1 MFGLF
6 GKKNK
11 DKKSRGL
18 EEGQNAA
25 QSAKT
30 AARPEAEDEASAKRG
45 REPSQAGAVAA
56 RDEKSAHPAGAAES
70 ALASPQAQNVPPANR
85 DGNGV
90 RAQAALGGAEGRLA
104 DSESQISSDRG
115 QDDRPGEEAGAKAEP
130 GEGRRTQEPASL
142 GKADADAQPDGAGLG
157 QESDGARRSKEAGK
171 AGEAEP
177 TEPTEPAKTA
187 RESLE
192 AEGAQEDKQAGP
204 IDSAAPA
211 EKARGDQGGEK
222 PSWAQRL
229 RLGLGKSRD
238 RIGKSLAGFFGGGK
252 IDEDLYEDLETRLI
266 EADIGVDAT
275 LKLLE
280 RVRETVSLKG
290 LKDASELKSALKD
303 AILEMVAPL
312 ESPFEP
318 PQGRTPCVIMLA
330 GVNGAGKTTS
340 IGKLCKMFQAQGRS
354 VLLAAG
360 DTFRAAAGEQLNVWG
375 ERNGVTVVSQ
385 RKGDSAAVC
394 FDALESAKAKKIDVM
409 LADTAGRLPTQMH
422 LMAEIQKV
430 KRVLGKSM
438 ASAPHETWLVL
449 DAGVGQNAINQ
460 TKAFDDALGLTGLIL
475 TKLDGTAKG
484 GAIVALANARP
495 IPVRYIGVGEGID
508 DLQPFKAKEFVDA
521 LLGD

>member
-11 DKKSRGL
+11 DKKSRGP
-18 EEGQNAA
+18 EEGQKAL

-30 AARPEAEDEASAKRG
+30 AARPEAEGEASAKRG

-56 RDEKSAHPAGAAES
+56 RGEKSAPRAVAKES
-70 ALASPQAQNVPPANR
+70 ALASPQAQNVPPADR
-85 DGNGV
+85 EGDGA
-90 RAQAALGGAEGRLA
+90 RAQAAPGGAEDRLA
-104 DSESQISSDRG
+104 GSESQISSDRG
-115 QDDRPGEEAGAKAEP
+115 QDDRLGEEAGAKAET

-157 QESDGARRSKEAGK
+157 QGSDGARRSKEAGE
-171 AGEAEP
+171 AGSAGSA
-177 TEPTEPAKTA
+177 EPAKTA

-192 AEGAQEDKQAGP
+192 AEGAQGDKQAGS

-211 EKARGDQGGEK
+211 EKARGAQEGEK

-360 DTFRAAAGEQLNVWG
+360 DTFRAAAGEQLIVWG

-438 ASAPHETWLVL
+438 ESAPHETWLVL

>member
-30 AARPEAEDEASAKRG
+30 AARSEAEDEASAKRG

-56 RDEKSAHPAGAAES
+56 RDEKSAHPAGAEES
-70 ALASPQAQNVPPANR
+70 ALSSSQAQNVPPANR
-85 DGNGV
+85 DGNGA
-90 RAQAALGGAEGRLA
+90 RAQAAPGGAEDPLA

-115 QDDRPGEEAGAKAEP
+115 QDDRLGEEAGAKAET

-177 TEPTEPAKTA
+177 TEPAKPA

-192 AEGAQEDKQAGP
+192 AEGAQGNKQAGP

-360 DTFRAAAGEQLNVWG
+360 DTFRAAAGEQLIVWG

-438 ASAPHETWLVL
+438 ESAPHETWLVL

>member
-25 QSAKT
+25 PSAKT

-56 RDEKSAHPAGAAES
+56 RDEKSAQPAGAKES
-70 ALASPQAQNVPPANR
+70 ALASPQAQSVPPADR
-85 DGNGV
+85 EGNGA
-90 RAQAALGGAEGRLA
+90 RAQAAPGGAEDRLA
-104 DSESQISSDRG
+104 GSESQISSDRG
-115 QDDRPGEEAGAKAEP
+115 QDDRRDEEAGAKAET
-130 GEGRRTQEPASL
+130 GEGRRTQEPAFL
-142 GKADADAQPDGAGLG
+142 GKVDADAQPDGACLG
-157 QESDGARRSKEAGK
+157 QGSDGARRSKEAGS
-171 AGEAEP
+171 AEP
-177 TEPTEPAKTA
+177 ADPAKTA

-192 AEGAQEDKQAGP
+192 AEGAQADKQAGP

-211 EKARGDQGGEK
+211 EKARGAQEGEK

-275 LKLLE
+275 LKLLQ

-360 DTFRAAAGEQLNVWG
+360 DTFRAAAGEQLIVWG

-438 ASAPHETWLVL
+438 ESAPHETWLVL

>member
-45 REPSQAGAVAA
+45 REPPQAGAVAA
-56 RDEKSAHPAGAAES
+56 RDEKSAPAGAAES
-70 ALASPQAQNVPPANR
+70 DLASPQAQNVPPANR

-90 RAQAALGGAEGRLA
+90 RAQAALGGAEGRRA
-104 DSESQISSDRG
+104 DSESQIFSDRG

-229 RLGLGKSRD
+229 RLGLDKSRD

-360 DTFRAAAGEQLNVWG
+360 DTFRAAAGEQLIVWG